1 MSEKDTKAKNEGSDK
16 LLRLDGKTYSLENAT
31 DTAQKALNSLAF
43 ADRKIA
49 ELRGEMSLAT
59 TARTGFIN
67 IIKRELVEIPQSD
80 DSDESSEKTH

>member
-1 MSEKDTKAKNEGSDK
+1 MSEKDTKTKNEGSDK
-16 LLRLDGKTYSLENAT
+16 LLRLDGKTYSLENPT

-67 IIKRELVEIPQSD
+67 IIKRELVEIPQT
-80 DSDESSEKTH
+80 DEGDENSEKKH